1 MPARFWA
8 VAEGGRRRRRSL
20 GGGERLV
27 GGLVGGWFGWWG
39 VWGGL
44 AYRAASKGSAIV
56 FLVER
61 LLWTL

>member
-20 GGGERLV
+20 GGVSWSVGLLV
-27 GGLVGGWFGWWG
+27 GVG
-39 VWGGL
+39 VVV

-56 FLVER
+56 FLVGR
-61 LLWTL
+61 FVWDS